1 MDVENGKETVYYIYA
16 AFNRAARFGD
26 LNFHGSKYRFK
37 RFFCLHSLP
46 MGRLYRTSQDVLF
59 PCKQF
64 ANLYS
69 PTLPIWRWG
78 VGLVIYTELIMQN
91 QIVSSIFENVPIRT
105 IHHEDQIW
113 FIAQDVCAALH
124 IKNVTQA
131 IEKLDDDE
139 RSMFNIGRSKIN
151 GGGGEV
157 NIINESGL
165 FILIL
170 RSRKAMEI
178 GSLPY
183 RFRKWVTSEVL
194 PSIRKTG
201 SYALTI
207 SCDQQKKLRQA
218 VQAVVSQ
225 TGRSYSAVYRS
236 LHNKFNVSRY
246 QDILAKDFN
255 SALQY
260 LGSMPDAPELFKT
273 TGNQILNRIDRDG
286 RWFVLV
292 ENNAV
297 TYVENINNRSC
308 VDTRAFKKL
317 RMQTKQQAEYLV
329 ELARRMR
336 VVDGECCNSRLDA
349 PIEELHPKFII

>member
-1 MDVENGKETVYYIYA
+1 M
-16 AFNRAARFGD
+16 R
-26 LNFHGSKYRFK
+26 
-37 RFFCLHSLP
+37 
-46 MGRLYRTSQDVLF
+46 
-59 PCKQF
+59 
-64 ANLYS
+64 NL
-69 PTLPIWRWG
+69 
-78 VGLVIYTELIMQN
+78 
-91 QIVSSIFENVPIRT
+91 SIFNYNHLRVRTFLDENN
-105 IHHEDQIW
+105 ELW
-113 FIAQDVCAALH
+113 FLINDVCAILDYKNSHRALELH
-124 IKNVTQA
+124 CKCKGVT
-131 IEKLDDDE
+131 K
-139 RSMFNIGRSKIN
+139 RSTPTK
-151 GGGGEV
+151 GGKQEMV
-157 NIINESGL
+157 YINEPNL
-165 FILIL
+165 FRLII
-170 RSRKAMEI
+170 KCKKPEAEQFEEWVME
-178 GSLPY
+178 
-183 RFRKWVTSEVL
+183 EVL

-260 LGSMPDAPELFKT
+260 LGGMPDVPELFKA
-273 TGNQILNRIDRDG
+273 TGNQILDRIDRDG

-336 VVDGECCNSRLDA
+336 VVDGECCNSRLDV